1 MSKIES
7 RIIDSIFVKIKEDES
22 VDIDIIEYDIH
33 LDNGKKYISRCSIGD
48 CKVGDKVDVLLYEDF
63 FNPRNKES
71 IILNNRSAQ
80 NVLKEDRKT
89 DVLISLNIITS
100 LIGVFLILGAM
111 LVKGLNMDLSGAMI
125 MCSGIFLLSIE
136 SWKIG
141 SFKIGKE
148 DRKYIE
154 KKYSQ
159 INNTD
164 LKIKRKEKMT
174 TK

>member
-1 MSKIES
+1 MTNVIREEIE
-7 RIIDSIFVKIKEDES
+7 SIFVKLKENES
-22 VDIDIIEYDIH
+22 NNIDIVEYDLH
-33 LDNGKKYISRCSIGD
+33 LRNGEKYITKESIGD
-48 CKVGDKVDVLLYEDF
+48 SKAGDKVDLLLYD
-63 FNPRNKES
+63 NPFSAKEKEC
-71 IILNNRSAQ
+71 IILNNRNAQ
-80 NVLKEDRKT
+80 NILKEDRKT
-89 DVLISLNIITS
+89 DFLISLNIITS
-100 LIGVFLILGAM
+100 LVGVFIILGAM

-154 KKYSQ
+154 KKYNQ
-159 INNTD
+159 INNES